1 MFNFHDTWL
10 FVSQVTGIR
19 FGSVLQ
25 VVGGLIAAIAVGF
38 SASWELTLVL
48 IPAFPMQFLA
58 SYFQI
63 RLLSGKAQR
72 NKKSIEESGQIA
84 AESIDNIDTVA
95 SLGIESLFCSKY
107 GHLLSGPFR
116 YKVYYKACVLGN
128 HIFGICRS
136 NMKGVFIQATV
147 LALGQSLLFFM
158 YCAGYYF
165 GAFLVVQ
172 GCANYEDV
180 FRFVSRRKSS
190 FFFNVVIIILFV

>member
-128 HIFGICRS
+128 HIVGILQEQYEGCIHSSHSACSR
-136 NMKGVFIQATV
+136 TV
-147 LALGQSLLFFM
+147 VALFYVLCWILLW
-158 YCAGYYF
+158 CVPGSAR
-165 GAFLVVQ
+165 L
-172 GCANYEDV
+172 C
-180 FRFVSRRKSS
+180 
-190 FFFNVVIIILFV
+190 